1 MAGKKMGRSLEH
13 FCSEGTKLS
22 NEPLENP
29 YKEKAKQIL
38 TKYGGSKSEFKK
50 VTASLEQYTNCIM

>member
-1 MAGKKMGRSLEH
+1 MGRSLEH